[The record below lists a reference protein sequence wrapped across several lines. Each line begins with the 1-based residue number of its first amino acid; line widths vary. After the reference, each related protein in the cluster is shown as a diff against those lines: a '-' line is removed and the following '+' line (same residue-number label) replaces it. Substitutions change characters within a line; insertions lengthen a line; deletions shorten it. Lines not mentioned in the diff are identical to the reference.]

1 MIELKTLTVLEEVY
15 DTLLNNH
22 YEYLLAVSTDTLAVI
37 NSKMELETF
46 IIKGNDNDA
55 FICACTDI
63 NHFLD
68 CIALLEDLIK
78 NKREILLMILRAHSM
93 K

>member
-1 MIELKTLTVLEEVY
+1 
-15 DTLLNNH
+15 
-22 YEYLLAVSTDTLAVI
+22 
-37 NSKMELETF
+37 MELETF

-55 FICACTDI
+55 FVCTDI
-63 NHFLD
+63 DHFLD
-68 CIALLEDLIK
+68 CLALLEDLIK

>member
-1 MIELKTLTVLEEVY
+1 MIELETLTVLEEVY

-68 CIALLEDLIK
+68 CLAIIEELIINKK
-78 NKREILLMILRAHSM
+78 NTLSVLGL
-93 K
+93 

>member
-1 MIELKTLTVLEEVY
+1 MIELETLTVLEEGY

-37 NSKMELETF
+37 NSKIELETF

-63 NHFLD
+63 DHFLD
-68 CIALLEDLIK
+68 CLALLEDLIK

>member
-1 MIELKTLTVLEEVY
+1 MIELETLTVLEEVY

-46 IIKGNDNDA
+46 IIKGNDNNA

-63 NHFLD
+63 DHFLD
-68 CIALLEDLIK
+68 CLALLEDLIK
-78 NKREILLMILRAHSM
+78 NKREILLMILRVHSM

>member
-1 MIELKTLTVLEEVY
+1 MVQLKILKSSEEI
-15 DTLLNNH
+15 TKSELNNY
-22 YEYLLAVSTDTLAVI
+22 YEYLLAASTDTLAVI
-37 NSKMELETF
+37 NFKLELEK
-46 IIKGNDNDA
+46 IIIQGNDNDA

-68 CIALLEDLIK
+68 SLTLLEYLIK
-78 NKREILLMILRAHSM
+78 NKRKIFLMLLRAQ

>member
-1 MIELKTLTVLEEVY
+1 MIELETLTVLGEV
-15 DTLLNNH
+15 TLLNNH

-63 NHFLD
+63 DHFLD
-68 CIALLEDLIK
+68 CLALLEDLIK